1 MDSSN
6 DILPFIGLMRKA
18 GALELGAD
26 AVAESCALGRA
37 RILLMANDAS
47 GNTSK
52 WMKTA
57 AEQKEIP
64 LIVLP
69 TGKNELGGAVG
80 VGGCAA
86 VAVCDIGFAVSLC
99 GKLGLPK
106 LEEEMKLK
114 LERQK
119 RRKAKKLV
127 SRDKHDTSKRGK

>member
-37 RILLMANDAS
+37 RIVLMANDAS

-80 VGGCAA
+80 VARRGNEAQAGASEAPQGQKAGGQ
-86 VAVCDIGFAVSLC
+86 G
-99 GKLGLPK
+99 
-106 LEEEMKLK
+106 
-114 LERQK
+114 
-119 RRKAKKLV
+119 
-127 SRDKHDTSKRGK
+127 